1 MHAWALF
8 NNYNTYQ
15 MLLCQRYCIYN
26 TKNLRINHVKFYAEN
41 FRRSGHGGVSTPTNP
56 PVNTPLH
63 VGARRVH

>member
-26 TKNLRINHVKFYAEN
+26 TKNLINHVKLYAEN
-41 FRRSGHGGVSTPTNP
+41 FRRSGHGGGLNP
-56 PVNTPLH
+56 HQPPPPPHRMNTPL
-63 VGARRVH
+63 